1 MSADP
6 CEVVVPGAVTGNREE
21 AQVLVGQKELHL
33 LVEVWLVVG
42 QVVFLDKGEV
52 VVLDMRDRFLSWTRQ
67 GTSCQKWRRLNRE
80 VQVGS
85 YQGRGLYFPA
95 KLQNNWGAFGDI
107 CQLSGTWMAPNSILI
122 ETNYHIF

>member
-52 VVLDMRDRFLSWTRQ
+52 VVLDMGDRFLLWTRQ
-67 GTSCQKWRRLNRE
+67 GTSCQKWRRLNK
-80 VQVGS
+80 GT
-85 YQGRGLYFPA
+85 GRL
-95 KLQNNWGAFGDI
+95 LSFGDI